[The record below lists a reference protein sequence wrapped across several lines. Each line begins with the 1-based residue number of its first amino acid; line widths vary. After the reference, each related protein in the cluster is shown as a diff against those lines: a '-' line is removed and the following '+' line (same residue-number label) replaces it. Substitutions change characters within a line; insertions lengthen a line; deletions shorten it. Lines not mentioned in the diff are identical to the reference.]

1 VGGEEFGVGQGEY
14 EDFGGAGG
22 GGRGAGGGVWV
33 VEGKGEMGLW
43 EGEMV
48 ELRARSKA

>member
-1 VGGEEFGVGQGEY
+1 MGGEEFGVGQGEY
-14 EDFGGAGG
+14 EDFG
-22 GGRGAGGGVWV
+22 GAGGGVWV